1 MEALTCSAS
10 ALMPLPEHIAT
21 FKQLGCCV
29 LMPTY
34 NNAGTL
40 RKVILGVL
48 EYSTDVIVVNDGSTD
63 ATADI
68 LKEFPQVQ
76 QVHFPKNEGK
86 GAALRAGFKEAR
98 KQGFT
103 YAITIDSDGQHYPE
117 DLPIFLEELKQH
129 NSPEGLLLIGARNMG
144 QEGVPRKSSFGNRF
158 SNFWYWVET
167 GIRLKDTQSGYR
179 AYPLEPLERIP
190 FWSARFEFEV
200 EVIVRAAW
208 DGITV
213 RNIPVRV
220 KYDADERVSHFRPG
234 ADFGRISVMNTW
246 LVLMLIFYI
255 KPRDIYAYFAKKGW
269 KRSLREQLIGP
280 QDSDGKKAL
289 SLGLGVFIGISPLW
303 GLHTLIAVGAAVMF
317 KLNRALA
324 FAGSNVSIPPMI
336 PFVILGSIGVGEALL
351 GGKEIS
357 MAIDLDHID
366 FNHLN
371 LLPKLKVYV
380 IGSIALATVC
390 GVLAGLITYGILR
403 FFKWRA
409 S

>member
-1 MEALTCSAS
+1 
-10 ALMPLPEHIAT
+10 MPFPEHIAT
-21 FKQLGCCV
+21 FKQLECCV

-40 RKVILGVL
+40 RRVIEGVL
-48 EYSTDVIVVNDGSTD
+48 EHCADVIVVNDGSTD
-63 ATADI
+63 ATAAI
-68 LKEFPQVQ
+68 LKGFPQVR
-76 QVHFPKNEGK
+76 QVHFPKNKGK

-98 KQGFT
+98 ERGFT
-103 YAITIDSDGQHYPE
+103 HAITIDSDGQHYPE
-117 DLPIFLEELKQH
+117 DLPVFLEEMKRH
-129 NSPEGLLLIGARNMG
+129 GRPEGLLLIGARNMG

-158 SNFWYWVET
+158 SNFWFWVET

-179 AYPLEPLERIP
+179 AYPLIPLQRIG

-208 DGITV
+208 DGIAV
-213 RNIPVRV
+213 RNVPVRV
-220 KYDADERVSHFRPG
+220 KYDAAERVSHFRPG

-255 KPRDIYAYFAKKGW
+255 KPRDIYARFALKGW

-280 QDSDGKKAL
+280 RDSDAKKAF

-303 GLHTLIAVGAAVMF
+303 GLQTLIAVGAAVMF

-324 FAGSNVSIPPMI
+324 FAGSNISIPPMI
-336 PFVILGSIGVGEALL
+336 PLVILGSIGVGEVLL
-351 GGKEIS
+351 GGDQIS
-357 MAIDLDHID
+357 LAIDLEHID
-366 FNHLN
+366 FQHLN

-380 IGSIALATVC
+380 VGSIALAVIC
-390 GVLAGLITYGILR
+390 GILAGLITYGILR

-409 S
+409 A

>member
-1 MEALTCSAS
+1 
-10 ALMPLPEHIAT
+10 MPLPEHIAT

-48 EYSTDVIVVNDGSTD
+48 EYSADVIVVNDGSTD

-68 LKEFPQVQ
+68 LKEFPQVR

-98 KQGFT
+98 TLGFT

-129 NSPEGLLLIGARNMG
+129 DAPEGLLLIGARNMG
-144 QEGVPRKSSFGNRF
+144 HESVPRKSSFGNRF

-179 AYPLEPLERIP
+179 AYPLVPLERIT

-246 LVLMLIFYI
+246 LVLMMIFYI
-255 KPRDIYAYFAKKGW
+255 KPRDIYAHFAKKGW

-280 QDSDGKKAL
+280 QDSDAKKAF

-303 GLHTLIAVGAAVMF
+303 GLQTLIAVGAAVMF

-351 GGKEIS
+351 GGDEIS
-357 MAIDLDHID
+357 LAIDLDHID

-380 IGSIALATVC
+380 VGSIALATVC

>member
-1 MEALTCSAS
+1 MEVPIRTAS
-10 ALMPLPEHIAT
+10 PSMSLPEHIAT

-40 RKVILGVL
+40 RKVIQGVL
-48 EYSTDVIVVNDGSTD
+48 DYCDDVIVVNDGSTD
-63 ATADI
+63 GTAEI
-68 LKEFPQVQ
+68 LKDFPQVRQ
-76 QVHFPKNEGK
+76 LHFPENQGK

-98 KQGFT
+98 EHGFR

-129 NSPEGLLLIGARNMG
+129 ISPEGLLLIGARNMG
-144 QEGVPRKSSFGNRF
+144 QTSVPRKSSFGNRF

-167 GIRLKDTQSGYR
+167 GIKLKDTQSGFR
-179 AYPLEPLERIP
+179 AYPLGPMERIP
-190 FWSARFEFEV
+190 FWSARFEFEI

-208 DGITV
+208 DGVTV

-220 KYDADERVSHFRPG
+220 KYDIDERVSHFRPG
-234 ADFGRISVMNTW
+234 ADFGRISVMNTL
-246 LVLMLIFYI
+246 LVLMMIFYI
-255 KPRDIYAYFAKKGW
+255 KPRDIYAYFAQKGW

-280 QDSDGKKAL
+280 QDSDAKKAL
-289 SLGLGVFIGISPLW
+289 SLGIGVFIGISPLW
-303 GLHTLIAVGAAVMF
+303 GLQTLIAVGAAVMF

-336 PFVILGSIGVGEALL
+336 PVVILGSIGVGEALL
-351 GGKEIS
+351 GGEEIS

-366 FNHLN
+366 FDHLN

-380 IGSIALATVC
+380 VGSIALATIC
-390 GVLAGLITYGILR
+390 GVLAGLITYGLLR
-403 FFKWRA
+403 LFKWRA
-409 S
+409 A